1 MSVDSKMTAIAN
13 AIRAKTGGTAALTLD
28 GMATAIAGIS
38 TGSSSSGVDLPS
50 FITEIN
56 FGTFSYSS
64 NTGSISVEHGL
75 AAKPKGFAVW
85 RGAVSSNPGTAY
97 INAAYGHSYKFFNTS
112 TGGAFYGTT
121 WVLCGSTSTN
131 LGSYNA
137 DATSFDLYATNF
149 TYLNA
154 QAGVTYYW
162 IAWR

>member
-1 MSVDSKMTAIAN
+1 MSVNSKMTAIAD
-13 AIRAKTGGTAALTLD
+13 AIRAKTGGTAKLSLD
-28 GMATAIAGIS
+28 GMASAIAGIS
-38 TGSSSSGVDLPS
+38 TGSSGGIELPS
-50 FITEIN
+50 FISEIN

-64 NTGSISVEHGL
+64 NTGSISVKHGL
-75 AAKPKGFAVW
+75 SAKPAGFAVW
-85 RGAVSSNPGTAY
+85 RGAVPSNPGVAY
-97 INAAYGHSYKFFNTS
+97 INAAYGHSYKYFNSS

-137 DATSFDLYATNF
+137 DATSFDLYSSSH
-149 TYLNA
+149 TYLQA